1 MVTIGLFPNI
11 KKQSVATVLNW
22 MITYLCDRGIP
33 VLLPE
38 EIAQKTGH
46 ARLGRSWEELRREI
60 TIGITLGGDGT
71 ILHVARQVA
80 SAGIPL
86 CGVNMGQLGFLTEVE
101 LSDISSALEKILQQD
116 YLVED
121 RLMLDAVIIQDGV
134 EKYIGSA
141 LNDVVITKNV
151 ISRMLRLK
159 LYVNSE
165 FTANYSADGL
175 IISTSTGS
183 TGYSLSAGGPIIS
196 PNLRVVV
203 VTPICP
209 HSLHSRSLVVSEKE
223 SIKID
228 HATQD
233 AILTIDGQ
241 VSFNLLPDDEVV
253 IKSSAF
259 SAKLVK
265 LGERSYYETLRK
277 KLWRGDTDADL

>member
-11 KKQSVATVLNW
+11 KKQSVVTVLNW